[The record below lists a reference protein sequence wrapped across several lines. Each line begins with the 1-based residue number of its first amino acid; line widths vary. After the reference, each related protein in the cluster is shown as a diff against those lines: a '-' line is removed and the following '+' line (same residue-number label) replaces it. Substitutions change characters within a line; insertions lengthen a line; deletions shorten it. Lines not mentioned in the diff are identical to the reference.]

1 MSIAALAAVALGV
14 TACSGAGTT
23 TSEPTATD
31 GAAASAEI
39 DKDAVIEAGISY
51 SLSGGID
58 PMITTGAV
66 TVAANWHVFEG
77 LTELDPATREVYAA
91 LGAELPTKVDD
102 THYEVDLREGAV
114 FHDGNPVT
122 VDDVVFSFQRVLD
135 PASKS
140 LYASFIGFIDTVTA
154 VDEDTVS
161 IALKYPFS
169 LVPER
174 LAVVK
179 VVEKSLIETSYDAF
193 NALPV
198 GTGPYK
204 MTRAVPDDAIE
215 YDRFDEYN
223 GPRPALAA
231 GMVWNLLSDSA
242 ARVTAI
248 SSGTVGAIEDV
259 PYIDVPTLEGTVDVE
274 SVQSFGTLFMMF
286 NTDKAPF
293 DDVRVRQALFYAL
306 DTKKM
311 VDNGLLGN
319 GEVAT
324 SFLPKTHPNYNE
336 ASTTYAYDPAKAK
349 KMLADAGVS
358 NLSITLLT
366 TDTGW
371 VSDIAPLIKEDLD
384 AIGVST
390 TLDIGQSG
398 GQYTKV
404 DAGEL
409 EVMVA
414 PGDPSVFGNDPDLLM
429 RWWYG
434 DNVWSQSRYRW
445 ADDPKFAK
453 LQNLLD
459 GAARATG
466 DDQQEL
472 WNEAFDLIS
481 DEVPLYPL
489 LHRQLPT
496 AWDSTTLVVYTPL
509 RVPARPC
516 LHVGVATSP
525 PGAPPTP
532 PGGAPAPPHLDR
544 TRHDPPLPPRRS
556 PPMSA
561 VLRLTGRRLVQLPV
575 MILGI
580 TLLVF
585 VVMSFSKV
593 DPAIQAL
600 GEGAS
605 LDAREDYR
613 EQHGLNDPLF
623 VRYLAFLAGLLRF
636 DLGTYSARQTPVST
650 AVSEALPVTLQ
661 LTFLGLAIAVVFSL
675 LLGLA
680 AALYRDGWPDKV
692 VRVLSVAALATPSF
706 WLAVLLIQSVTLALG
721 LLPAAGPL
729 PDPLQDP
736 VGYLQRMALP
746 AIALAV
752 PVIGSLTRVVRTA
765 VVEELGKDYV
775 RTAIGAGLP
784 RVVVVGRNVLRNAL
798 ITPITVLGLRVG
810 YLIGGAVVIEI
821 IFALPG
827 MGTLILNGVTNNEPN
842 LVQGVTLTV
851 ALAFVIVNIVVDLL
865 YVLVNPRIRTV

>member
-1 MSIAALAAVALGV
+1 
-14 TACSGAGTT
+14 
-23 TSEPTATD
+23 
-31 GAAASAEI
+31 
-39 DKDAVIEAGISY
+39 
-51 SLSGGID
+51 
-58 PMITTGAV
+58 
-66 TVAANWHVFEG
+66 
-77 LTELDPATREVYAA
+77 
-91 LGAELPTKVDD
+91 
-102 THYEVDLREGAV
+102 
-114 FHDGNPVT
+114 
-122 VDDVVFSFQRVLD
+122 
-135 PASKS
+135 
-140 LYASFIGFIDTVTA
+140 
-154 VDEDTVS
+154 
-161 IALKYPFS
+161 
-169 LVPER
+169 
-174 LAVVK
+174 
-179 VVEKSLIETSYDAF
+179 
-193 NALPV
+193 
-198 GTGPYK
+198 
-204 MTRAVPDDAIE
+204 
-215 YDRFDEYN
+215 
-223 GPRPALAA
+223 
-231 GMVWNLLSDSA
+231 
-242 ARVTAI
+242 
-248 SSGTVGAIEDV
+248 
-259 PYIDVPTLEGTVDVE
+259 
-274 SVQSFGTLFMMF
+274 
-286 NTDKAPF
+286 
-293 DDVRVRQALFYAL
+293 
-306 DTKKM
+306 
-311 VDNGLLGN
+311 
-319 GEVAT
+319 
-324 SFLPKTHPNYNE
+324 
-336 ASTTYAYDPAKAK
+336 
-349 KMLADAGVS
+349 
-358 NLSITLLT
+358 
-366 TDTGW
+366 
-371 VSDIAPLIKEDLD
+371 
-384 AIGVST
+384 
-390 TLDIGQSG
+390 
-398 GQYTKV
+398 
-404 DAGEL
+404 
-409 EVMVA
+409 
-414 PGDPSVFGNDPDLLM
+414 
-429 RWWYG
+429 
-434 DNVWSQSRYRW
+434 
-445 ADDPKFAK
+445 
-453 LQNLLD
+453 
-459 GAARATG
+459 
-466 DDQQEL
+466 
-472 WNEAFDLIS
+472 
-481 DEVPLYPL
+481 
-489 LHRQLPT
+489 
-496 AWDSTTLVVYTPL
+496 
-509 RVPARPC
+509 
-516 LHVGVATSP
+516 
-525 PGAPPTP
+525 
-532 PGGAPAPPHLDR
+532 
-544 TRHDPPLPPRRS
+544 
-556 PPMSA
+556 MSA